1 MKIALYQS
9 TKYEW
14 MELIMEVNDFN
25 EKNKDHIRISE
36 IKDVT
41 FDMLPTSPKSRVAE
55 MKVAAAQKNFDD
67 AKKKLE
73 ALKNG

>member
-1 MKIALYQS
+1 MRIALYQS

-14 MELIMEVNDFN
+14 MALTLEVNVYN
-25 EKNKDHIRISE
+25 EDNKDHIRISE

-55 MKVAAAQKNFDD
+55 MKVAAAQKDFDD